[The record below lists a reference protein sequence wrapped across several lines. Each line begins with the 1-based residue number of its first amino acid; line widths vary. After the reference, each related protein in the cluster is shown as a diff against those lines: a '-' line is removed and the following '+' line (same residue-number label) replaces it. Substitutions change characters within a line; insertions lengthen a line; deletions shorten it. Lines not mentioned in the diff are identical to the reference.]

1 MEGEIKN
8 VIKELVSV
16 ENLKKHLIKGLAEF
30 AYTKCDKKDLTIKVK
45 YDLNINKS
53 YKELQR
59 ILLGKTPLQL
69 EWDIEAFVGKMQVPD
84 SCLIF
89 WLSFCWYECIDGEQ
103 QLKEQVL
110 IKAE

>member
-8 VIKELVSV
+8 VIKELVSF
-16 ENLKKHLIKGLAEF
+16 ENLKKHLIKGIVKF

-45 YDLNINKS
+45 YDLNADKS
-53 YKELQR
+53 YKELTR

-84 SCLIF
+84 SCLVF
-89 WLSFCWYECIDGEQ
+89 WLSLCW
-103 QLKEQVL
+103 
-110 IKAE
+110 

>member
-8 VIKELVSV
+8 VIKKLVSV

-59 ILLGKTPLQL
+59 ILLGELPMT
-69 EWDIEAFVGKMQVPD
+69 
-84 SCLIF
+84 
-89 WLSFCWYECIDGEQ
+89 
-103 QLKEQVL
+103 
-110 IKAE
+110 